1 MYIYKTNINTFYCVC
16 VCVRTR
22 VRGLVCRWMGGYV
35 DRWVDTC
42 SVRVTFM
49 TTFFSSCYQ
58 FNILLCLYLILFIYS
73 PVPTPSSPTWCIL
86 FNPPPPPPIPHLQ
99 LGTEEPI

>member
-1 MYIYKTNINTFYCVC
+1 M
-16 VCVRTR
+16 
-22 VRGLVCRWMGGYV
+22 VCRWMGGYV

-42 SVRVTFM
+42 SVRATFM

-73 PVPTPSSPTWCIL
+73 PVPTPSSPIL
-86 FNPPPPPPIPHLQ
+86 RNLHNLPPLVHFIRPPPRPPPIPHLQ
-99 LGTEEPI
+99 LDTEEPI

>member
-1 MYIYKTNINTFYCVC
+1 MCVC
-16 VCVRTR
+16 
-22 VRGLVCRWMGGYV
+22 GLVFRWMGGYV

-42 SVRVTFM
+42 SVRATFM

-73 PVPTPSSPTWCIL
+73 PVPTPSSPIL
-86 FNPPPPPPIPHLQ
+86 RNLHNLPPSPLGAFYSTPTPPPHPPPTIRHRRADLKISVP
-99 LGTEEPI
+99 